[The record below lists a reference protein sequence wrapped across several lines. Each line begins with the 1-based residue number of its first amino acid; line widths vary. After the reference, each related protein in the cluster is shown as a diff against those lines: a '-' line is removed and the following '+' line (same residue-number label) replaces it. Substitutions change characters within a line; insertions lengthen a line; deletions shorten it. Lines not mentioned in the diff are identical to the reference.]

1 MKDMILNQINI
12 NDQKNECKSRIES
25 LENWLRRIVDKDLTE
40 KYGFDYLNNVKK
52 EIKDNIQIRYNN
64 SPDKYSRLIDA
75 SDLSHLIQIFCNPN
89 FYNDIFIKYQNKFY
103 PENMS
108 KGENYLKY
116 LFDKLYEIRCNLSH
130 ANEIS
135 IKDFEFVMYF
145 TSAQIESYNDFYI
158 KSGKEQDYGL
168 DPKFSTQTLY

>member
-1 MKDMILNQINI
+1 
-12 NDQKNECKSRIES
+12 
-25 LENWLRRIVDKDLTE
+25 
-40 KYGFDYLNNVKK
+40 
-52 EIKDNIQIRYNN
+52 
-64 SPDKYSRLIDA
+64 
-75 SDLSHLIQIFCNPN
+75 
-89 FYNDIFIKYQNKFY
+89 
-103 PENMS
+103 MS